1 MQIQGLKKNGVKGW
15 WRIYITSDFSLL
27 KDLPVYKNVV
37 VFFLCVCMYKMKPF
51 SIKTWN
57 DNGVEALKH
66 DGKKWINE
74 KHLGTVFVY
83 KNLTSNKT
91 QY

>member
-1 MQIQGLKKNGVKGW
+1 
-15 WRIYITSDFSLL
+15 
-27 KDLPVYKNVV
+27 
-37 VFFLCVCMYKMKPF
+37 MYKMKPF

-66 DGKKWINE
+66 DGKKWMNE
-74 KHLGTVFVY
+74 KHLGTVFGY